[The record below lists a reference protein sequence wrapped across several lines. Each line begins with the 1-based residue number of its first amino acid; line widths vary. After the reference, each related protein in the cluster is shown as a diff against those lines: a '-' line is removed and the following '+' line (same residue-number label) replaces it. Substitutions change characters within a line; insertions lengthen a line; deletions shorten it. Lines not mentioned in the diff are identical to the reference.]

1 MRHEARTRA
10 PPLAHRLVRPLTLLS
25 SPLRSTIPDDQPV
38 GQSNSKGT
46 ISFATSGPDS
56 RTTQLFINLVDNSFL
71 DDSGFT
77 PFGEV
82 LGGGMADVVEK
93 IESSYGEGAPNGN
106 GPDQSKI
113 QTEGNAYLN
122 RDFPLLST
130 LNSITVVA

>member
-10 PPLAHRLVRPLTLLS
+10 PPLTHRLVRPLTLLS
-25 SPLRSTIPDDQPV
+25 SPLRSTIPDDQPA

-77 PFGEV
+77 PFAEV
-82 LGGGMADVVEK
+82 LGDGMDVVETL
-93 IESSYGEGAPNGN
+93 ESSYGEGAPKGN
-106 GPDQSKI
+106 GPDQSRI
-113 QTEGNAYLN
+113 QAEGNAYLN
-122 RDFPLLST
+122 AQFPLLST
-130 LNSITVVA
+130 LNSITPVA

>member
-10 PPLAHRLVRPLTLLS
+10 PPLTHRLVRPLTLLS
-25 SPLRSTIPDDQPV
+25 SPLRSTIPDDQPA

-82 LGGGMADVVEK
+82 LGSGMADVVEK
-93 IESSYGEGAPNGN
+93 VP
-106 GPDQSKI
+106 
-113 QTEGNAYLN
+113 
-122 RDFPLLST
+122 
-130 LNSITVVA
+130 